1 MGKYIVDLYIEGIG
15 SLEIESINESEAIHK
30 AKKLTINQALEICYV
45 NLSKKVVW
53 IDFRSK
59 NELAPTS
66 MKKQETLSP
75 SISWIS
81 KSSLVKESKNGHH

>member
-1 MGKYIVDLYIEGIG
+1 MYKYVVDIYIEGIG
-15 SLEIESINESEAIHK
+15 SLEIEAINESEAIHK

-45 NLSKKVVW
+45 NLSTKVVW

-59 NELAPTS
+59 NELAPIS
-66 MKKQETLSP
+66 MKKQETLTP
-75 SISWIS
+75 SIPWIS